1 MIDKITIH
9 RYFFIFKKIIKVKK
23 MKSIK
28 ILSVAL
34 LLGFLSTASIAET
47 KDCSQIKAD
56 TGAKMLEKWKCNK
69 GIEGEGLGTK
79 IKNLANKL
87 KKKK

>member
-1 MIDKITIH
+1 
-9 RYFFIFKKIIKVKK
+9 
-23 MKSIK
+23 MKSIR
-28 ILSVAL
+28 ILFVTL
-34 LLGFLSTASIAET
+34 LLSFLSTVSIAET